1 MRFDDSVL
9 WMTAFSRSASRTW
22 GGLLFEERLFAA
34 VLADETD
41 ALDQPLVD
49 GLSVEH
55 AVLER
60 FRHELDHIIG
70 S

>member
-1 MRFDDSVL
+1 MRLDDSVL

-22 GGLLFEERLFAA
+22 GDCCLKQGLFAA
-34 VLADETD
+34 VLADEAH
-41 ALDQPLVD
+41 ALDQALVD
-49 GLSVEH
+49 GLPVER

>member
-1 MRFDDSVL
+1 L
-9 WMTAFSRSASRTW
+9 P
-22 GGLLFEERLFAA
+22 GLLFEESLFAA
-34 VLADETD
+34 VLADEAG
-41 ALDQPLVD
+41 ALNQPLVD

-60 FRHELDHIIG
+60 FRHELDHMIG